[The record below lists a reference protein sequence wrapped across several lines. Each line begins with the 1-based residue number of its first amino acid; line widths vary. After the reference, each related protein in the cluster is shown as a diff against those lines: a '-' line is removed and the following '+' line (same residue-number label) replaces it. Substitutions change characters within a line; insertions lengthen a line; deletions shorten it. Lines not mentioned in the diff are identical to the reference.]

1 MQGTIFTLKKGA
13 IYIMKKTCCPYPERL
28 GKVGGQAVMEGVMMR
43 SGENVSTAVLQE
55 DKTITI
61 VNDKFVS
68 VRKKHKILN
77 IPILRGIINMVEML
91 ALSYKTLS
99 VSADAF
105 VGDAFEE
112 EPTKFEKW
120 IEKHFGKK
128 ILDVIM
134 VIAMVLGMV
143 LGVGMFVLLPSAAVK
158 GIDYLAGGV
167 LSAYNLFALCE
178 GVIRIAIFVG
188 YIYLVSL
195 MSYIRRTF
203 EFHGAEHKSIACYEA
218 GEELTPEN
226 AKKHSRFHPRCGTSF
241 MFVIMIISIFIFT
254 AARMLFTA
262 LADNLLLY
270 WASKLLLVPLVIGV
284 GFEFIMFAGKHDN
297 LFVRIL
303 SAPGLWMQRIT
314 TREPD
319 LEQLGVAIAAIKAA
333 MPDEFPPEET
343 EGAEGAE
350 EAKGAEEAENA
361 EEATEGE
368 ADTVTDTEAD
378 ESND

>member
-1 MQGTIFTLKKGA
+1 
-13 IYIMKKTCCPYPERL
+13 MKKTSCPFPERL

-68 VRKKHKILN
+68 VRKKHKFLN
-77 IPILRGIINMVEML
+77 IPILRGIVNMVEML

-105 VGDAFEE
+105 VGDALEE

-120 IEKHFGKK
+120 IERHFGKK

-143 LGVGMFVLLPSAAVK
+143 LGVGMFVLLPSAVVK
-158 GIDYLAGGV
+158 GVDHLVGGV
-167 LSAYNLFALCE
+167 LSEYNLFALCE
-178 GVIRIAIFVG
+178 GVIRIAIFVL

-226 AKKHSRFHPRCGTSF
+226 AKKHTRFHPRCGTSF
-241 MFVIMIISIFIFT
+241 MFVIMILSIFIFT
-254 AARMLFTA
+254 AARMLFSA
-262 LADNLLLY
+262 LAENLMLY
-270 WASKLLLVPLVIGV
+270 WASKLLLVPLVIGI

-333 MPDEFPPEET
+333 MPDQFPPEDGAGEHTDT
-343 EGAEGAE
+343 ENAP
-350 EAKGAEEAENA
+350 EAEA
-361 EEATEGE
+361 DAEATEAE
-368 ADTVTDTEAD
+368 TEP
-378 ESND
+378 NDD

>member
-43 SGENVSTAVLQE
+43 SGENVSTSVLQE

-226 AKKHSRFHPRCGTSF
+226 AKKHTRFHPRCGTSF
-241 MFVIMIISIFIFT
+241 MFVIMILSIFIFT
-254 AARMLFTA
+254 AARMLFSA
-262 LADNLLLY
+262 LAENLMLY

-343 EGAEGAE
+343 EGAEEAE
-350 EAKGAEEAENA
+350 EAKGAEGA
-361 EEATEGE
+361 EATE
-368 ADTVTDTEAD
+368 ADTVTDTEAE

>member
-1 MQGTIFTLKKGA
+1 
-13 IYIMKKTCCPYPERL
+13 MKKTSCSCPERL

-43 SGENVSTAVLQE
+43 SGENVATAVLQE
-55 DKTITI
+55 DKSITI

-91 ALSYKTLS
+91 GLSYKTLS

-105 VGDAFEE
+105 VGESLEE
-112 EPTKFEKW
+112 EPSKFEKW
-120 IEKHFGKK
+120 IERKFGKK

-178 GVIRIAIFVG
+178 GVIRIAIFVL

-226 AKKHSRFHPRCGTSF
+226 AKKHTRFHPRCGTSF
-241 MFVIMIISIFIFT
+241 MFVIMILSIFIFT
-254 AARMLFTA
+254 AARMLFAA
-262 LADNLLLY
+262 LADNLMLY
-270 WASKLLLVPLVIGV
+270 WASKLLLVPLVVGI

-297 LFVRIL
+297 IFVRIL

-343 EGAEGAE
+343 EEADQTAEADI
-350 EAKGAEEAENA
+350 EAEA
-361 EEATEGE
+361 E
-368 ADTVTDTEAD
+368 ADAEAEAETPESEVGTD
-378 ESND
+378 ND

>member
-1 MQGTIFTLKKGA
+1 
-13 IYIMKKTCCPYPERL
+13 MKKTTCPFPERL

-43 SGENVSTAVLQE
+43 SGENVSTAILQE
-55 DKTITI
+55 DKSITI

-91 ALSYKTLS
+91 ALSYKTLG

-105 VGDAFEE
+105 VGDALEE
-112 EPTKFEKW
+112 EPSKFEKW
-120 IEKHFGKK
+120 IERHFGKK

-134 VIAMVLGMV
+134 VIAMVLGMA
-143 LGVGMFVLLPSAAVK
+143 LGVGMFILLPSAVVK
-158 GIDYLAGGV
+158 GIDSLAGGV
-167 LSAYNLFALCE
+167 LSDYNLFALCE

-226 AKKHSRFHPRCGTSF
+226 AMKHTRFHPRCGTSF
-241 MFVIMIISIFIFT
+241 MFVIMILSIFIFT
-254 AARMLFTA
+254 AARMLFSA
-262 LADNLLLY
+262 LAENLMLY
-270 WASKLLLVPLVIGV
+270 WASKILLVPLVIGV

-297 LFVRIL
+297 LFVRVL

-333 MPDEFPPEET
+333 MPDEFPPEQTAEAD
-343 EGAEGAE
+343 AEG
-350 EAKGAEEAENA
+350 
-361 EEATEGE
+361 EGE
-368 ADTVTDTEAD
+368 GEQTTETKNEAG
-378 ESND
+378 ND

>member
-1 MQGTIFTLKKGA
+1 
-13 IYIMKKTCCPYPERL
+13 MKKEACPCPERL

-43 SGENVSTAVLQE
+43 SGENVSVAVRNE
-55 DKTITI
+55 DKSITV

-68 VRKKHKILN
+68 VRKKHKWLN

-91 ALSYKTLS
+91 SLSIKTLN

-112 EPTKFEKW
+112 EPSKFEKW
-120 IEKHFGKK
+120 VEKHLGKK
-128 ILDVIM
+128 MLDVVM
-134 VIAMVLGMV
+134 VIGTVLGLV
-143 LGVGMFVLLPSAAVK
+143 LGVGLFVLLPSAVVG
-158 GIDYLAGGV
+158 GIDHLCGGV
-167 LSAYNLFALCE
+167 LSEYNLFALCE
-178 GVIRIAIFVG
+178 GVIRIAIFVL

-241 MFVIMIISIFIFT
+241 MFVIMILSIFIFT
-254 AARMLFTA
+254 AARMLFSA
-262 LADNLLLY
+262 LAENLLLY
-270 WASKLLLVPLVIGV
+270 WASKLLLVPLVIGL
-284 GFEFIMFAGKHDN
+284 GFEFIMYAGKHDGPV
-297 LFVRIL
+297 VRIL

-319 LEQLGVAIAAIKAA
+319 EEQLEVAIAAIKAA
-333 MPDEFPPEET
+333 MPDEFPTERSPE
-343 EGAEGAE
+343 
-350 EAKGAEEAENA
+350 
-361 EEATEGE
+361 
-368 ADTVTDTEAD
+368 DTNVPD
-378 ESND
+378 EQVGNVSSND

>member
-1 MQGTIFTLKKGA
+1 
-13 IYIMKKTCCPYPERL
+13 MKKKECSCPERL

-91 ALSYKTLS
+91 ALSYKTLT

-105 VGDAFEE
+105 VGDALDE

-128 ILDVIM
+128 ILDVVM
-134 VIAMVLGMV
+134 MIAMVLGMV

-158 GIDYLAGGV
+158 GIDHLAGGV
-167 LSAYNLFALCE
+167 LTKLNLFALVE
-178 GVIRIAIFVG
+178 GVIRIAIFVL

-226 AKKHSRFHPRCGTSF
+226 AMKHTRFHPRCGTSF
-241 MFVIMIISIFIFT
+241 MFVIMILSIFIFT

-262 LADNLLLY
+262 LAENLFLY
-270 WASKLLLVPLVIGV
+270 WASKILLVPLVIGL

-303 SAPGLWMQRIT
+303 SAPGIWMQRIT

-333 MPDEFPPEET
+333 MPDEFPPEENAEVTAEETAEDTAEAEVKT
-343 EGAEGAE
+343 EG
-350 EAKGAEEAENA
+350 K
-361 EEATEGE
+361 TE
-368 ADTVTDTEAD
+368 TEA
-378 ESND
+378 SND

>member
-1 MQGTIFTLKKGA
+1 
-13 IYIMKKTCCPYPERL
+13 MKKKECPCPERL

-91 ALSYKTLS
+91 SLSYKTLT

-105 VGDAFEE
+105 VGDALDE
-112 EPTKFEKW
+112 EPSKFEKW

-128 ILDVIM
+128 ILDVVM
-134 VIAMVLGMV
+134 MIAMVLGMV
-143 LGVGMFVLLPSAAVK
+143 LGVGMFVLLPSAVVK
-158 GIDYLAGGV
+158 GIDHLASGV
-167 LSAYNLFALCE
+167 LTKYNLFALLE
-178 GVIRIAIFVG
+178 GVIRIAIFVL

-226 AKKHSRFHPRCGTSF
+226 AMKHTRFHPRCGTSF
-241 MFVIMIISIFIFT
+241 MFVIMILSIFIFT

-270 WASKLLLVPLVIGV
+270 WASKILLVPLVIGV

-333 MPDEFPPEET
+333 MPDQFPPEET
-343 EGAEGAE
+343 AE
-350 EAKGAEEAENA
+350 EAAEESAESEASA
-361 EEATEGE
+361 ETETETQAEAETEQ
-368 ADTVTDTEAD
+368 T
-378 ESND
+378 ND

>member
-1 MQGTIFTLKKGA
+1 
-13 IYIMKKTCCPYPERL
+13 MKKTSCPCPERL

-43 SGENVSTAVLQE
+43 SGENVATAVLQE
-55 DKTITI
+55 DKSITI

-91 ALSYKTLS
+91 GLSYKTLS

-105 VGDAFEE
+105 VGESLEE
-112 EPTKFEKW
+112 EPSKFEKW
-120 IEKHFGKK
+120 IERKFGKK

-158 GIDYLAGGV
+158 GIDYLAGGI

-178 GVIRIAIFVG
+178 GVIRIAIFVL

-226 AKKHSRFHPRCGTSF
+226 AKKHTRFHPRCGTSF
-241 MFVIMIISIFIFT
+241 MFVIMILSIFIFT

-333 MPDEFPPEET
+333 MPDQFPPEET
-343 EGAEGAE
+343 EEADQTAEADI
-350 EAKGAEEAENA
+350 EAEA
-361 EEATEGE
+361 E
-368 ADTVTDTEAD
+368 ADAEAEAETPEAEVGTD
-378 ESND
+378 ND